1 MSPKKV
7 KELTEKKYRTE
18 TGLFMVE
25 GEKNI
30 LELLASDITI
40 VELRGTR
47 AFLNIIEREVLA
59 YEQKMQDRIE
69 LIENTE
75 AQLVS
80 MGTFMSNNAGIAIV
94 RQRDTAP
101 LATILEHA
109 QDNFVI
115 VLDDIRDPGNLGTI
129 IRTANW
135 YGIQH
140 IIASPTTVDCY
151 NSKVIT
157 ASMGS
162 FTHVTVTYADLSEV
176 LRESQNRSIPLM
188 IADMD
193 GENIHSATLPKNG
206 LLLMGSESHGVSEAV
221 RGFTSTT
228 LSIPR
233 FGTAES
239 LNVSVATGI
248 LLDALRRNN

>member
-30 LELLASDITI
+30 KELLTSDFTI
-40 VELRGTR
+40 VALHGTR
-47 AFLNIIEREVLA
+47 PFLNIVESKIHA
-59 YEQKMQDRIE
+59 YEQNVQDRIE

-75 AQLVS
+75 AQLVG
-80 MGTFMSNNAGIAIV
+80 MGTFMTNNAGVAV
-94 RQRDTAP
+94 ARQKEP
-101 LATILEHA
+101 VVVSTILEGA
-109 QDNFVI
+109 QNDFVL
-115 VLDDIRDPGNLGTI
+115 VLDEIRDPGNLGTI
-129 IRTANW
+129 IRIADW
-135 YGIQH
+135 YGIKH
-140 IIASPTTVDCY
+140 IIASVTSVDCY

-162 FTHVTVTYADLSEV
+162 FTRVSVTYLELSEV
-176 LRESQNRSIPLM
+176 LEEAQKRILPIL
-188 IADMD
+188 IGDMD
-193 GENIHSATLPKNG
+193 GENIHSTPLPKHG
-206 LLLMGSESHGVSEAV
+206 LLLMGSESHGISEAV
-221 RGFTSTT
+221 RGFASTT

-233 FGTAES
+233 FGKAES

-248 LLDALRRNN
+248 LLDALRRSH

>member
-18 TGLFMVE
+18 TGLFLVE

-30 LELLASDITI
+30 RELLVSDFTI
-40 VELRGTR
+40 VELRATR
-47 AFLNIIEREVLA
+47 PFLNIIEDEVVA
-59 YEQKMQDRIE
+59 YEQKVNDRIE
-69 LIENTE
+69 IIENTE
-75 AQLVS
+75 SQLVG

-94 RQRDTAP
+94 RQKEAITLD
-101 LATILEHA
+101 TILNSAKE
-109 QDNFVI
+109 NVVL

-129 IRTANW
+129 IRIADW
-135 YGIQH
+135 YGIDH

-162 FTHVTVTYADLSEV
+162 FARVSVTYHELTLVLKESEKQKLPV
-176 LRESQNRSIPLM
+176 LIGDMEGES
-188 IADMD
+188 
-193 GENIHSATLPKNG
+193 IHTSNLPKHG
-206 LLLMGSESHGVSEAV
+206 LLVMGSESHGISSAV
-221 RGFTSTT
+221 RGFASTT
-228 LSIPR
+228 LSIPC
-233 FGTAES
+233 FGKAES

-248 LLDALRRNN
+248 LLDALRRNH